1 MLAVLDLWV
10 GVSNDAVNF
19 LNGAVGS
26 KAASFK
32 VIIFV
37 AAVGVFIG
45 AALSNGMMDIARHGI
60 FQPQYFYFSEI
71 MCILVAVML
80 TDVVLLDIFNS
91 LGMPTSTTVS
101 LVFELVGG
109 TVALSLIKIANSDG
123 AYQLGDLIN
132 TEKAFT
138 VIMAI
143 FVSVAI
149 AFVFGAVIGGVS
161 GFIGGKID
169 TVLMRIVD
177 ALMAVPPAL
186 LAMAIITAMGNG
198 VFNLV
203 LALAIAQIPRFARTV
218 RSSVLTLRNMEY
230 IEAAKCYGS
239 SSMRT
244 IVKHILPNGI
254 GPIVVSATLTLGAV
268 ILSISSMGYLGLGV
282 ASPTPE
288 WGTIISE
295 NKINIRYYPYLG
307 LIPGLCIMF
316 SVMAVNFIGDGLR
329 DAFDPKSKN

>member
-1 MLAVLDLWV
+1 MIFGKRKKPLSEYSSWELIGYRFRKNKLAML
-10 GVSNDAVNF
+10 
-19 LNGAVGS
+19 
-26 KAASFK
+26 
-32 VIIFV
+32 
-37 AAVGVFIG
+37 GVFMFAFI
-45 AALSNGMMDIARHGI
+45 
-60 FQPQYFYFSEI
+60 
-71 MCILVAVML
+71 VAVTIIAPMFIPYEMVISQDVRNRL
-80 TDVVLLDIFNS
+80 QSPNAEHIFGTDELGRDMFARILYGGRISLLC
-91 LGMPTSTTVS
+91 G
-101 LVFELVGG
+101 
-109 TVALSLIKIANSDG
+109 IA
-123 AYQLGDLIN
+123 I
-132 TEKAFT
+132 
-138 VIMAI
+138 I
-143 FVSVAI
+143 AI

>member
-1 MLAVLDLWV
+1 MFFKKKKPLSEYSSWELIGYRFRKNKLAML
-10 GVSNDAVNF
+10 
-19 LNGAVGS
+19 
-26 KAASFK
+26 
-32 VIIFV
+32 
-37 AAVGVFIG
+37 GVF
-45 AALSNGMMDIARHGI
+45 MFI
-60 FQPQYFYFSEI
+60 FI
-71 MCILVAVML
+71 VAVTIIAPIFIPYEMVISQDVRNRL
-80 TDVVLLDIFNS
+80 QGPSREHIFGTDELGRDMFARILYGGRISLLC
-91 LGMPTSTTVS
+91 G
-101 LVFELVGG
+101 
-109 TVALSLIKIANSDG
+109 IA
-123 AYQLGDLIN
+123 I
-132 TEKAFT
+132 
-138 VIMAI
+138 I
-143 FVSVAI
+143 AI
-149 AFVFGAVIGGVS
+149 AFVFGAIIGGVS
-161 GFIGGKID
+161 GFIGGKVD
-169 TVLMRIVD
+169 TVLMRVVD

-203 LALAIAQIPRFARTV
+203 IALAIAQIPRFARTV

-230 IEAAKCYGS
+230 VEAAKCYGS

-244 IVKHILPNGI
+244 IIKHILPNGI

>member
-1 MLAVLDLWV
+1 MFSKKKKPLSEYSSWELIGYRFRKNKLAML
-10 GVSNDAVNF
+10 
-19 LNGAVGS
+19 
-26 KAASFK
+26 
-32 VIIFV
+32 
-37 AAVGVFIG
+37 GVFMFVLI
-45 AALSNGMMDIARHGI
+45 
-60 FQPQYFYFSEI
+60 
-71 MCILVAVML
+71 VAVTIITPFFIPYEEVISQDVRNRL
-80 TDVVLLDIFNS
+80 QSPSREHIFGTDELGRDMFARILYGGRISLLC
-91 LGMPTSTTVS
+91 G
-101 LVFELVGG
+101 
-109 TVALSLIKIANSDG
+109 IA
-123 AYQLGDLIN
+123 II
-132 TEKAFT
+132 
-138 VIMAI
+138 V
-143 FVSVAI
+143 I
-149 AFVFGAVIGGVS
+149 AFIFGAIIGGVS
-161 GFIGGKID
+161 GFIGGKVD

-203 LALAIAQIPRFARTV
+203 IALAIAQIPRFARTV

-230 IEAAKCYGS
+230 VEAAKCYGS

-244 IVKHILPNGI
+244 IIKHILPNGI

>member
-1 MLAVLDLWV
+1 MIFGKKKKPLSEYSSWELIGYRFRKNKLAML
-10 GVSNDAVNF
+10 
-19 LNGAVGS
+19 
-26 KAASFK
+26 
-32 VIIFV
+32 
-37 AAVGVFIG
+37 GVFMFAFI
-45 AALSNGMMDIARHGI
+45 
-60 FQPQYFYFSEI
+60 
-71 MCILVAVML
+71 VAVTIIAPMFIPYEMVISQDVRNRL
-80 TDVVLLDIFNS
+80 QSPNAEHIFGTDELGRDMFARILYGGRISLLC
-91 LGMPTSTTVS
+91 G
-101 LVFELVGG
+101 
-109 TVALSLIKIANSDG
+109 IA
-123 AYQLGDLIN
+123 I
-132 TEKAFT
+132 
-138 VIMAI
+138 I
-143 FVSVAI
+143 AI
-149 AFVFGAVIGGVS
+149 AFVFGAVIGCVS